1 MATRLSGEYNSPRWS
16 FRSSGKRFQMEETI
30 NARNRKF
37 AFGVVT
43 LWAVI
48 SLIEVL
54 ARIWHA
60 DTWKGRGDAALI
72 IFFVVVV
79 WIACLRIR
87 NGFDQLSGNV
97 ESKLLARLSFNA
109 YSAIMFGYIALTTAL
124 TMMR

>member
-1 MATRLSGEYNSPRWS
+1 
-16 FRSSGKRFQMEETI
+16 MEETI

-48 SLIEVL
+48 SLIEAL

-109 YSAIMFGYIALTTAL
+109 YGAIMFGYIALTTAL